1 MKEYKGIYYGDESE
15 KKYFEYGAH
24 FKYIKLYKILE
35 RIAIEQKLEE
45 KQKELYVNKR
55 NKITKISNNNNKNY
69 LENDKK
75 EKKSRNVQ
83 DYFNNNITST
93 NTTNNIKNKSYANVN
108 IEINSKKS
116 KIKQKE

>member
-55 NKITKISNNNNKNY
+55 NKITKILNM
-69 LENDKK
+69 L
-75 EKKSRNVQ
+75 
-83 DYFNNNITST
+83 I
-93 NTTNNIKNKSYANVN
+93 I
-108 IEINSKKS
+108 
-116 KIKQKE
+116 